1 MPVYPE
7 IDTVLSSVLSTF
19 PTAEREAKAEEIRKH
34 VFEGAALPTGF
45 SAENVIKINTF
56 KTFIDAKSAE
66 EKTALNETFK
76 EHVDDFLYFGN
87 GSDLNNNNSNNSS
100 HTSNESL
107 GPNWEGSYNTNN
119 DPAMNMRPRLPPGL
133 GGRPRKTRKARKA
146 RKTRKMKGGK
156 RGKTSRRSRRV

>member
-1 MPVYPE
+1 MPIYPE
-7 IDTVLSSVLSTF
+7 IDTVLSSVLTTF
-19 PTAEREAKAEEIRKH
+19 PAAEREAKAEEMRKH

-45 SAENVIKINTF
+45 SAENIAKINTF

-76 EHVDDFLYFGN
+76 EYVDDFLYFGN
-87 GSDLNNNNSNNSS
+87 GSNNNNNNNSSS

-119 DPAMNMRPRLPPGL
+119 DPVVNMRPRLPPGL
-133 GGRPRKTRKARKA
+133 GGRPRKARKARKE

-156 RGKTSRRSRRV
+156 RRGISRRSRRV